1 MSAGEPL
8 ERGFFMN
15 FDLEIL
21 EFIQNY
27 LRNDV
32 FDAIMPLITKL
43 GDRGMIWIISSVLLL
58 LFPGTRKAGAAVAA
72 SLILEALCCNVIL
85 KPFAAR
91 PRPFQVNTEVQLLI
105 PPLLDY
111 SFPSGHT
118 GAAFAAASALF
129 FMKSRLWIPALI
141 LSVLM
146 GFTRL
151 YLYVHYPSDVLAGAL
166 LGILSG
172 WIGNRLIRG
181 LGGRRGHSPR
191 ED

>member
-1 MSAGEPL
+1 
-8 ERGFFMN
+8 MN

-21 EFIQNY
+21 EFIQTY

-32 FDAIMPLITKL
+32 FDAVMPLITKL
-43 GDRGMIWIISSVLLL
+43 GDRGIVWIICSVLLL
-58 LFPGTRKAGAAVAA
+58 LFPRTRKAGAAAAA

-85 KPFAAR
+85 KPLAAR
-91 PRPFQVNTEVQLLI
+91 PRPYHVTAEIQLLI
-105 PPLLDY
+105 PPLSDY

-118 GAAFAAASALF
+118 GAAFAVASALF
-129 FMKSRLWIPALI
+129 FMKNRLWIPALI
-141 LSVLM
+141 LSVLI

-172 WIGNRLIRG
+172 WIGSMLVKKLDRKSGYLP
-181 LGGRRGHSPR
+181 SQ
-191 ED
+191 D

>member
-1 MSAGEPL
+1 
-8 ERGFFMN
+8 MN